1 MPVSLSH
8 TYLFN
13 NPVIVLR
20 PLKLPQKSRG
30 IFEVDEDQDEGDEDE
45 GLPAMTPERY
55 FEQQL

>member
-1 MPVSLSH
+1 VSLPH

-13 NPVIVLR
+13 NPVIV